1 MRATF
6 CINGRFRAHR
16 VAGTQRYITEVSKR
30 FTTSPK
36 MIEPTHPL
44 KGVKGHAWE
53 QTILP
58 TLARG
63 SLLWSP
69 SNTGPFGCEDQIV
82 TIHDLFPL
90 EHPEWFSLQFRT
102 LWRLIVPRLVRRARH
117 VIAVSH
123 YTKERLVNLLGVSDR
138 KITVIH
144 HGLSEDFYPRP
155 EREVQE
161 ILTKYGINNPYALAV
176 SSLEPRK
183 NLRRLLGAWESLD
196 DLNEAA
202 SLVVAG
208 AKGSPAVFQDC
219 GVTNI
224 PKGVLF
230 TGYVPDED
238 LPALYSGAKALVYP
252 SLNEGFGLP
261 VLEALA
267 CGTRVISSNST
278 SIPEVAGGMALLID
292 PYSPQAIARSL
303 KLVIESD
310 HDPRLAAE
318 GRSHAQSFTWERS
331 AAATESV
338 LLAHS

>member
-1 MRATF
+1 VRTAF

-16 VAGTQRYITEVSKR
+16 IAGTQRYITEVSKR
-30 FTTSPK
+30 FTTSPRL
-36 MIEPTHPL
+36 IEPNEPL
-44 KGVKGHAWE
+44 KGVRGHAWE

-63 SLLWSP
+63 TLLWSP
-69 SNTGPFGCEDQIV
+69 SNTGPLNCEDQIV

-90 EHPEWFSLQFRT
+90 ENPEWFTLRFRM

-117 VIAVSH
+117 LIAVSH
-123 YTKERLVNLLGVSDR
+123 YTKERLVSLLGVDDR

-144 HGLSEDFYPRP
+144 HGLSEAFYPRP
-155 EREVQE
+155 QREIQPV
-161 ILTKYGINNPYALAV
+161 LARHGIKNPYVVAV

-183 NLRRLLGAWESLD
+183 NLPRLLEAWESLGN
-196 DLNEAA
+196 LGEAA
-202 SLVVAG
+202 TLVVVG
-208 AKGSPAVFQDC
+208 AKGSSAVFRDC
-219 GVTNI
+219 GLTRI
-224 PKGVLF
+224 SKGVRF

-303 KLVIESD
+303 KLIIESD
-310 HDPRLAAE
+310 HNPGLSAE
-318 GRSHAQSFTWERS
+318 GRSHARSFTWEKS

-338 LLAHS
+338 LLSHS